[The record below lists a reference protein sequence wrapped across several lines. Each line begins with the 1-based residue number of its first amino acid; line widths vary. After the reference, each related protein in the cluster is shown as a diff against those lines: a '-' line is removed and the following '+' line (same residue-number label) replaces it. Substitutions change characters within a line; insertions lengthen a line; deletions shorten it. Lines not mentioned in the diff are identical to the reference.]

1 MYFNDLI
8 QVIDLQLL
16 LITKIMQISG
26 KKIIL
31 NDTQMLM
38 QSD

>member
-16 LITKIMQISG
+16 VITKIMQISG

-31 NDTQMLM
+31 NDTQTLM

>member
-26 KKIIL
+26 KKIIV

>member
-16 LITKIMQISG
+16 VITKIMQISG

-31 NDTQMLM
+31 NDTQTLM
-38 QSD
+38 QPD

>member
-31 NDTQMLM
+31 NDTQTLM